1 MSRHDAVIF
10 DCDGTLVDS
19 ETLTAEVYCEVLRE
33 LGHAPEPEAILH
45 GCRGKQLA
53 AFLADLEAQFGAL
66 PEDFVATFRGRLGP
80 VLRARLRE
88 IEGAAA
94 LLAGMTHPVCVAS
107 NALRSKIELCLE
119 ATGLAHFF
127 GDRIFSA
134 YEVGAFKPA
143 PGLFLH
149 AAQAMGAAPARCL
162 VVEDSEPGVAAGLAA
177 GMRVVAL
184 APEGRP
190 GWLPERVPAI
200 GRLAELPRFL

>member
-1 MSRHDAVIF
+1 MTPEAVLF

-19 ETLTAEVYCEVLRE
+19 ETLTAEVFCEMLRE
-33 LGHAPEPEAILH
+33 LGHAPDARAILH
-45 GCRGKQLA
+45 GCRGRQLA
-53 AFLADLEAQFGAL
+53 RVLEDFEVQFGAL
-66 PEDFVATFRGRLGP
+66 PEDFVPTFRGRLAP

-88 IEGAAA
+88 IEGAGA

-107 NALRSKIELCLE
+107 NALRAKIELCLE
-119 ATGLAHFF
+119 ATGLARFF

-134 YEVGAFKPA
+134 YELGTFKPE

-149 AAQAMGAAPARCL
+149 AARAMGAAPARCL
-162 VVEDSEPGVAAGLAA
+162 VVEDSAPGVAAGLAA

-190 GWLPERVPAI
+190 GWLPEGVPAI

>member
-1 MSRHDAVIF
+1 MSPAAVLF

-19 ETLTAEVYCEVLRE
+19 ETLTAEVYCEMLTA
-33 LGHAPEPEAILH
+33 LGHAPDPAAILH
-45 GCRGKQLA
+45 GARGRQLA
-53 AFLADLEAQFGAL
+53 VFLASLEAEFGAL
-66 PEDFVATFRGRLGP
+66 PEDFVPRFRARLAD

-88 IEGAAA
+88 IEGAGA
-94 LLAGMTHPVCVAS
+94 LLAAMPHPVCVAS

-119 ATGLAHFF
+119 ATGLARFF
-127 GDRIFSA
+127 GDRVFSA

-149 AAQAMGAAPARCL
+149 AAQAMGAEPARCL

-190 GWLPERVPAI
+190 DWLAPEVPAI
-200 GRLAELPRFL
+200 RRLAELRGFL

>member
-1 MSRHDAVIF
+1 MTPEAVLF

-19 ETLTAEVYCEVLRE
+19 ETLTAEVYCELLTG
-33 LGHAPEPEAILH
+33 LGHAPEPEAILR

-53 AFLADLEAQFGAL
+53 VFLAELETQFGAL
-66 PEDFVATFRGRLGP
+66 PEDFITTFRGRLGG
-80 VLRARLRE
+80 VLRERLRE
-88 IEGAAA
+88 IDGAAA

-119 ATGLAHFF
+119 AAGLARYF

-134 YEVGAFKPA
+134 YEVNAWKPD
-143 PGLFLH
+143 PRLFLH

-190 GWLPERVPAI
+190 AWLPRQVPAI
-200 GRLAELPRFL
+200 GTLAELQRFL